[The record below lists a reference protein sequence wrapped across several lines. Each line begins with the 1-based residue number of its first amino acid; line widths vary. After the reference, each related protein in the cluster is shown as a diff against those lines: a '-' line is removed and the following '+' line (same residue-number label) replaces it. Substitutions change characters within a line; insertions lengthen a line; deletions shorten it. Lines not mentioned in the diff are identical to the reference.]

1 MVVGIYTR
9 NFDEKSS
16 PYVAQLFKVLEEKS
30 IPYFLY
36 EDFRNFIKK
45 FSLEPRSA
53 GWFKTAEEISE
64 IGPDCILSLGG
75 DGTLLDTVALVKNSG
90 IPVLGI
96 NLGRLG
102 FLASINKN
110 EIPATIGDLLDQ
122 KYSIDSRT
130 MIRLDS
136 NPALFGSLNYAL
148 NECTIHKRDSSPM
161 IIIHAFLNNEFLN
174 SYWADGL
181 IIATPTGSTAYSLSC
196 GGPILFPN
204 CNNLVITPIGPHNLS
219 MRPVVVND
227 DQILSFE
234 IEGRSNECLVSLD
247 SRTEIALEGTRIQIQ
262 KEKFKMNLIRL
273 HNENFMNTLR
283 KKMMWGIDSRN

>member
-9 NFDEKSS
+9 NFDEKAA
-16 PYVAQLFKVLEEKS
+16 PYVDQLFKILEEKS
-30 IPYFLY
+30 IPYYLY
-36 EDFRNFIKK
+36 YEFPQFIEK
-45 FSLEPRSA
+45 FSLKTNPA
-53 GWFKTAEEISE
+53 GWFRWAEEVSE
-64 IGPDCILSLGG
+64 ICPDCILSLGG
-75 DGTLLDTVALVKNSG
+75 DGTLLDTVALVKDSG

-110 EIPATIGDLLDQ
+110 EILITLEDLLAR

-130 MIRLDS
+130 MIRLES
-136 NPALFGSLNYAL
+136 NPPLFGSLNYAL

-181 IIATPTGSTAYSLSC
+181 IISTPTGSTAYSLSC

-204 CNNLVITPIGPHNLS
+204 CNNLVVTPIGPHNLS

-227 DQILSFE
+227 DQVLSFE
-234 IEGRSNECLVSLD
+234 IEGRSSEYLVSLD
-247 SRTEIALEGTRIQIQ
+247 SRTEIAQEGTRIIIQ

-273 HNENFMNTLR
+273 NNENFMNTLR
-283 KKMMWGIDSRN
+283 KKMMWGMDSRN